1 MRLILPD
8 VKRDQIRRF
17 LFKGNLL
24 LVVFLELVL
33 SSFYLFV
40 LISSEV
46 LYMSCKYSNA
56 KFSTCLNFIYM
67 MHSLYQLLLL
77 LLSVLIPLPEYISAN
92 IFPNEFFKL
101 MVTSYYLLISLFSK
115 CLFQTVVQRCSNS
128 TTSGIKLTAKVRHT
142 LKSSVLSD
150 N

>member
-1 MRLILPD
+1 
-8 VKRDQIRRF
+8 
-17 LFKGNLL
+17 
-24 LVVFLELVL
+24 
-33 SSFYLFV
+33 
-40 LISSEV
+40 
-46 LYMSCKYSNA
+46 
-56 KFSTCLNFIYM
+56 
-67 MHSLYQLLLL
+67 
-77 LLSVLIPLPEYISAN
+77 
-92 IFPNEFFKL
+92 